1 MFDGHCG
8 LTFENIAHRIRVNL
22 KLFEGTSLI
31 GNLFEARLG
40 DGWRWKAKLLNDD
53 GHVGDR
59 GPA

>member
-1 MFDGHCG
+1 M
-8 LTFENIAHRIRVNL
+8 TFENIAHRIRVNL